1 MFTTRKVLDS
11 LPSAPPDAR
20 RELLS
25 RVLSS
30 AVFQKS
36 KRLSD
41 LLSFVC
47 ELTLQGREKEL
58 NEQRIGEAVFG
69 RSRDYDSSIDGIVRT
84 QASRLRNR
92 LDTYFESEGAKEPAR
107 IV

>member
-1 MFTTRKVLDS
+1 MLTERKAPDS
-11 LPSAPPDAR
+11 SAGAPPDAR
-20 RELLS
+20 QELVE
-25 RVLSS
+25 RVLASS
-30 AVFQKS
+30 VFVKS
-36 KRLSD
+36 ERLSS

-47 ELTLQGREKEL
+47 ELALQGREKEL

-92 LDTYFESEGAKEPAR
+92 LDLYFNADGIHEP
-107 IV
+107 